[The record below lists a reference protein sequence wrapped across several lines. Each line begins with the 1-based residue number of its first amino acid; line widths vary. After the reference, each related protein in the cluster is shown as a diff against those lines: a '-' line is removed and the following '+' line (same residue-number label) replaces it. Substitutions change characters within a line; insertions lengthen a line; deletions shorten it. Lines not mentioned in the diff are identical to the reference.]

1 MRAVRWMFDTEQ
13 GARPGKT
20 STATDK
26 YPPLMAQISRFI
38 DHLAKKHPKVSLRA
52 LFRAAMEPP
61 GPHCATLGAF
71 AASARTVT
79 LTPFLP
85 AEKPMPIRH
94 CIVHLIDKKPDGSP
108 AVLHARDTEL
118 QASQAIEHMLA
129 DLNESYN
136 AKQGKAWGFFHAE
149 SGAHPFSGWL
159 KEYLDNDKDFTSFT
173 RTAVE
178 HLQKLMEESNLSTG
192 GHVVFAH
199 YQQGMTDYLAI
210 ALLHHS
216 EGVAVNDAL
225 DVTPSRHLDLGQLHL
240 AARVNLSEWQN
251 NKQSKQ
257 YISFIKGKNGKK
269 VSEYFRDFIGCQEGV
284 DGPGETRTLLKAFS
298 DFVESEDL
306 PEEDAR
312 EKTQALVDYASSQ
325 SKMGEPMALEE
336 LSGLID
342 EERPRAFYD
351 HIRNKDYGL
360 SPEIPADKR
369 TLNQFRRFTGR
380 AEGLSISFEAHLLG
394 SKIEYDEEAG
404 TLIIKGL
411 PTQLTDQLK
420 RRKD

>member
-1 MRAVRWMFDTEQ
+1 
-13 GARPGKT
+13 
-20 STATDK
+20 
-26 YPPLMAQISRFI
+26 
-38 DHLAKKHPKVSLRA
+38 
-52 LFRAAMEPP
+52 
-61 GPHCATLGAF
+61 
-71 AASARTVT
+71 
-79 LTPFLP
+79 
-85 AEKPMPIRH
+85 MPIRH

-108 AVLHARDTEL
+108 AVLHARDNEL
-118 QASQAIEHMLA
+118 AASDAIENLLT
-129 DLNESYN
+129 DLNDSYN
-136 AKQGKAWGFFHAE
+136 AKQGKAWGFFHGE
-149 SGAHPFSGWL
+149 SGAYPLSGWL
-159 KEYLDNDKDFTSFT
+159 KQYLEKEKDFTAFS
-173 RTAVE
+173 RVAVE

-192 GHVVFAH
+192 GHILFAH
-199 YQQGMTDYLAI
+199 YQQGMTEYLAI

-216 EGVAVNDAL
+216 EGVAVNAEL
-225 DVTPSRHLDLGQLHL
+225 DVMPSRHLDLGQLHL
-240 AARVNLSEWQN
+240 AARINLSEWKNNQN
-251 NKQSKQ
+251 SKQ

-306 PEEDAR
+306 PEESAR
-312 EKTQALVDYASSQ
+312 EKTQTLVEYATAQ
-325 SKMGEPMALEE
+325 TKMGEPVTLEE
-336 LSGLID
+336 LSSLID
-342 EERPRAFYD
+342 EDRPKAFYE

-394 SKIEYDEEAG
+394 DKVEYDEEAG

-411 PTQLTDQLK
+411 PTTLVDQLK